1 MYKGSPFLNILPSL
15 DLHGYTREMIY
26 VPVDEFINDNL
37 KLNHKKILIVH
48 GKGEGVLKQELHLC
62 VIFLILNQLLLM
74 VQFVELKKLILIIL
88 SQIKL

>member
-48 GKGEGVLKQELHLC
+48 GKGEGVLKQELQLRFKNDNE
-62 VIFLILNQLLLM
+62 VII
-74 VQFVELKKLILIIL
+74 IIL
-88 SQIKL
+88 SYFHFNIYKTQKN

>member
-48 GKGEGVLKQELHLC
+48 GKGEGVLKKELHLRFKNDKRLLQ
-62 VIFLILNQLLLM
+62 VICNGLLSFLNIFYM
-74 VQFVELKKLILIIL
+74 IG
-88 SQIKL
+88 

>member
-37 KLNHKKILIVH
+37 KN
-48 GKGEGVLKQELHLC
+48 
-62 VIFLILNQLLLM
+62 
-74 VQFVELKKLILIIL
+74 LII
-88 SQIKL
+88 KKY

>member
-1 MYKGSPFLNILPSL
+1 MYKDSPFLNILPSL

-48 GKGEGVLKQELHLC
+48 GKGEGVLKQELHLR
-62 VIFLILNQLLLM
+62 FKNDKRILKMYISNENEGCTII
-74 VQFVELKKLILIIL
+74 ELK
-88 SQIKL
+88 